1 MRRDH
6 AYLKQ
11 SGLRIIATEHI
22 NDRTAGFRLDGLTVI
37 EFAAEVEV
45 YIMINDNLRPDRE
58 LLDLYNLMLYAIKLL
73 INRRSLSGS
82 LFYLRLHV
90 QVATEL
96 MEILH
101 PSKLSRFR
109 YQTKTK
115 LAEYKSRFSYRIH
128 LVP

>member
-22 NDRTAGFRLDGLTVI
+22 SDRTAGFRLDGLTVI

-58 LLDLYNLMLYAIKLL
+58 LLDLYNLMLCAIKLL
-73 INRRSLSGS
+73 INLLPLCLSCILSLPNYGRIQNSCINS
-82 LFYLRLHV
+82 LI
-90 QVATEL
+90 Q
-96 MEILH
+96 
-101 PSKLSRFR
+101 
-109 YQTKTK
+109 
-115 LAEYKSRFSYRIH
+115 
-128 LVP
+128 